1 MGIISKLFGKDT
13 LQTLDEAQQQ
23 IFEQA
28 VGQLTFPLLKQ
39 TLIKTKAIENLR
51 LENGCLSFDLIWPFA
66 AKQLHAQLN
75 QQIEQAVA
83 AIPGVTK
90 LSIQP
95 ITRIQAYQTQPSVAA
110 LPGIKN
116 IIAIA
121 SGKGGV
127 GKSTTSVNLALA
139 LQNQGANVGILDA
152 DIYGP
157 SIPTLLKLEGKP
169 QTSDGKSMEPMQAY
183 GLQAMSIGC
192 LIEED
197 TPMIWRGPIV
207 TQTLTQLLKETRW
220 QELDFLV
227 IDLPPGTGDV
237 QLTLAQQIPVTGA
250 VIVTTP
256 QDLALIDAKKA
267 IKMFEKVNIPVLGL
281 IENMSTHICSQCG
294 HEEAIFGDAGGVKLA
309 ENYKIDLLGQL
320 PLNINIR
327 LQADAGCPTVAH
339 APNDE
344 LAQRYITIAHKLG
357 AQLSQQRKNYS
368 HAFPNIVVQNS

>member
-1 MGIISKLFGKDT
+1 
-13 LQTLDEAQQQ
+13 
-23 IFEQA
+23 
-28 VGQLTFPLLKQ
+28 
-39 TLIKTKAIENLR
+39 
-51 LENGCLSFDLIWPFA
+51 
-66 AKQLHAQLN
+66 
-75 QQIEQAVA
+75 
-83 AIPGVTK
+83 
-90 LSIQP
+90 
-95 ITRIQAYQTQPSVAA
+95 
-110 LPGIKN
+110 
-116 IIAIA
+116 
-121 SGKGGV
+121 
-127 GKSTTSVNLALA
+127 
-139 LQNQGANVGILDA
+139 
-152 DIYGP
+152 
-157 SIPTLLKLEGKP
+157 
-169 QTSDGKSMEPMQAY
+169 MEPMQAY

-339 APNDE
+339 TPDNE
-344 LAQRYITIAHKLG
+344 LAQRYLTIAHKLG
-357 AQLSQQRKNYS
+357 AQLAQQRKNYS